1 MDDLFT
7 MLVHWRKRCALTFST
22 AVLVIG
28 SALYAPVVQ
37 AQPELARRADDFVDS
52 IGVNTHLFYDNSV
65 YYQKYNSII
74 KPKLLDL
81 GVRHIRDGGTL
92 NRNGYLY
99 RLKELASLGIRST
112 LIFDPRDSTPQQAY
126 SLLKELGVGVVEAVE
141 GPNEYDNSGDSNWVN
156 TVRTY
161 QHSLNQALLS
171 DSATALLPEL
181 GPTFTSVAA
190 YKATGDLGAEV
201 DYDSMHNYYSGRNPG
216 TGGWVTTNPDIMVKP
231 SLALTSRHTT
241 GVLFQGLTIMSEFF
255 LGGDNG
261 YGSITW
267 NVQLAQKY
275 MGDKPVISTETG
287 YHNTVNT
294 TDIGVPEDVA
304 GKYIPRLCLE
314 QFNYGIPGTFL
325 YELINVYDDPNDPQK
340 NFGLLRND
348 GSEKPAFIAL
358 KNLIS
363 LLKDPGSEFTLGAL
377 NYRLSG
383 NMTNVHHTL
392 LQKHDGTFYLIL
404 WQEVSGFDV
413 NSTSNIN
420 VANHQ
425 VKLTLLQPIQSAV
438 IYLPNN
444 SINPLEQDSNPN
456 QINLNIA
463 DYPLVVELKK

>member
-1 MDDLFT
+1 MW
-7 MLVHWRKRCALTFST
+7 VHCRKRCTLTFS
-22 AVLVIG
+22 AAVIG

-37 AQPELARRADDFVDS
+37 AQPELARSADDFVDS

-74 KPKLLDL
+74 KPKLLEL

-92 NRNGYLY
+92 NRNGYLV

-126 SLLKELGVGVVEAVE
+126 SLIKELGVGVVEAVE

-161 QHSLNQALLS
+161 QQRLHQALKS
-171 DSATALLPEL
+171 DSATATLPEL
-181 GPTFTSVAA
+181 SPTFTSVTAYNAA
-190 YKATGDLGAEV
+190 GDLSGSD
-201 DYDSMHNYYSGRNPG
+201 DYNSMHNYYSGRYPG
-216 TGGWVTTNPDIMVKP
+216 TNGW
-231 SLALTSRHTT
+231 
-241 GVLFQGLTIMSEFF
+241 
-255 LGGDNG
+255 GDNG
-261 YGSITW
+261 YGSLAW
-267 NVQLAQKY
+267 NVQVAQKLF
-275 MGDKPVISTETG
+275 GDKPVISTETG

-314 QFNYGIPGTFL
+314 QFNYGIVGTL
-325 YELINVYDDPNDPQK
+325 IYEFINVYNDPNDPQN

-363 LLKDPGSEFTLGAL
+363 LLKDPGSDFTLGAL

-420 VANHQ
+420 VANQQ

-456 QINLNIA
+456 QINLNVA

>member
-1 MDDLFT
+1 
-7 MLVHWRKRCALTFST
+7 
-22 AVLVIG
+22 
-28 SALYAPVVQ
+28 
-37 AQPELARRADDFVDS
+37 
-52 IGVNTHLFYDNSV
+52 
-65 YYQKYNSII
+65 
-74 KPKLLDL
+74 
-81 GVRHIRDGGTL
+81 
-92 NRNGYLY
+92 
-99 RLKELASLGIRST
+99 
-112 LIFDPRDSTPQQAY
+112 
-126 SLLKELGVGVVEAVE
+126 
-141 GPNEYDNSGDSNWVN
+141 
-156 TVRTY
+156 
-161 QHSLNQALLS
+161 
-171 DSATALLPEL
+171 
-181 GPTFTSVAA
+181 
-190 YKATGDLGAEV
+190 
-201 DYDSMHNYYSGRNPG
+201 MHNYYSGRNPG
-216 TGGWVTTNPDIMVKP
+216 TGGW
-231 SLALTSRHTT
+231 
-241 GVLFQGLTIMSEFF
+241 
-255 LGGDNG
+255 GDNG

-267 NVQLAQKY
+267 NVQLAQKLF
-275 MGDKPVISTETG
+275 GDKAVISTETG
-287 YHNTVNT
+287 YHNTLNT

-325 YELINVYDDPNDPQK
+325 YELIDVYNDANDPQK

-363 LLKDPGSEFTLGAL
+363 LLKDPGSDFTLGAL

-420 VANHQ
+420 VANQQ

-456 QINLNIA
+456 QINLNVA

>member
-1 MDDLFT
+1 LEAELNKMDDLFT

-74 KPKLLDL
+74 KPKLLEL

-92 NRNGYLY
+92 NRNGYLV

-112 LIFDPRDSTPQQAY
+112 LIFDPRNSTPQQAI

-161 QHSLNQALLS
+161 QQRLHQALKS
-171 DSATALLPEL
+171 DSATATLPEL

-190 YKATGDLGAEV
+190 YKATRDLGAEV

-216 TGGWVTTNPDIMVKP
+216 TGGW
-231 SLALTSRHTT
+231 
-241 GVLFQGLTIMSEFF
+241 
-255 LGGDNG
+255 GDNG

-287 YHNTVNT
+287 YHNTLNT

-314 QFNYGIPGTFL
+314 QFNYGILGTFL
-325 YELINVYDDPNDPQK
+325 YELIDVYNDANDPQK

-363 LLKDPGSEFTLGAL
+363 LLKDPGSDFTLAAL

-420 VANHQ
+420 VANQQ

-456 QINLNIA
+456 QINLNVA